1 MEMSKKT
8 FLVSLVL
15 LAAACLAFAGGQQ
28 GKGEQVVLKVWD
40 QFMEEG
46 AQVGAATAIEQMGK
60 NFEAKY
66 PGVKVER
73 TPMAVE
79 EMTNTLKPALASGKG
94 PDIFYSE
101 VGIGFVGPILKAGY
115 VMHLTDIWQQRGWN
129 DKLYSM
135 ARDIPS
141 VAGVV
146 YGIGHELE
154 FVPVYYNKDI
164 FRKVGLPLGQPKNIA
179 DFEYGAAKLK
189 AAGYIPLGWGGKD
202 WWYQSNF
209 TTSMLFAFVDK
220 QKVMDGMYRDGTWK
234 LPEVREAIETA
245 FVKWAKNDWYI
256 PNPTAIGWNEVNMVF
271 AQQKSAT
278 HITGSWDIDFYQKN
292 IKDFEIGAFQ
302 FPLPRAGK
310 PFQTV
315 SFCGSGYLV
324 NAKTKN
330 PKVAID
336 YLDYVM
342 ATEETA
348 KMWVE
353 VANKIPPY
361 RKEIAGVKVNPQLQ
375 ETLAALAGS
384 DTTPGL
390 SMTVPPEVMSFLQ
403 KSAAMVL
410 TGQLTSDQWVEEF
423 QKLWDKSK
431 AEGLT
436 LGTFK
441 L

>member
-1 MEMSKKT
+1 MNRKV

-15 LAAACLAFAGGQQ
+15 LAVACVAFASGQ
-28 GKGEQVVLKVWD
+28 KPAGEKVVLKIWD
-40 QFMEEG
+40 QFVEEG
-46 AQVGAATAIEQMGK
+46 AQVGAAKAIDQMGK
-60 NFEAKY
+60 QFEAKY
-66 PGVKVER
+66 PNVMVER
-73 TPMAVE
+73 TPMQVE
-79 EMTNTLKPALASGKG
+79 EMTNTLKPALQTGKG

-115 VMHLTDIWQQRGWN
+115 VMDLTKTWKERGWE

-135 ARDIPS
+135 SRDIPS

-164 FRKVGLPLGQPKNIA
+164 FKNVGLPIGQPKTMA
-179 DFEYGAAKLK
+179 DFEVGAEKLK

-202 WWYQSNF
+202 WWYQANI
-209 TTSMLFAFVDK
+209 TTAMLWAFVDK
-220 QKVMDGMYRDGTWK
+220 NKIMDGMYRDGSWK
-234 LPEVREAIETA
+234 LVEVRDAIETA
-245 FVKWAKNDWYI
+245 FVKWAKKDWYI
-256 PNPTAIGWNEVNMVF
+256 PNPTAIGWSEVNMAF

-292 IKDFEIGAFQ
+292 IKDFEVGAFQ
-302 FPLPRAGK
+302 FPPARAGK

-315 SFCGSGYLV
+315 SFCGSGYIV
-324 NAKTKN
+324 NAKTKI

-348 KMWVE
+348 KIWVE
-353 VANKIPPY
+353 MANKIPPY
-361 RKEIAGVKVNPQLQ
+361 KKEIAGLKVNVQLQ

-410 TGQLTSDQWVEEF
+410 TGQITSDQWVEEF